1 MRLSYANCGLT
12 GIGKELVRVEL
23 EEFQNR
29 WDEAIARGASK
40 TELVSVMTDTFR
52 DAAQIMMDNGNEV
65 IGGKG
70 QWLEA
75 YGMFA
80 DVGFDLYVVD
90 MAEDDGKALVA
101 ANFKTAP
108 KSSGNRRPSSGSKSK
123 SQPRK
128 ANGQFSK
135 KPRSSSKT
143 KSTRRR

>member
-40 TELVSVMTDTFR
+40 AELISVMTDTFR

-90 MAEDDGKALVA
+90 MAEDDGKSLVA
-101 ANFKTAP
+101 ANYKAP
-108 KSSGNRRPSSGSKSK
+108 VKAFGNRRPSSGSKSRSQSRK
-123 SQPRK
+123 SSRPK
-128 ANGQFSK
+128 SK
-135 KPRSSSKT
+135 PKT
-143 KSTRRR
+143 KGRR